1 MSVAGEQKWPIWRL
15 VIILEW
21 IALLIGLAM
30 PITPSKTG
38 GDFSLA
44 DWFFD
49 DPHYLQEVLV
59 YFLLT
64 NLFIGVLALIALGII
79 WTEKRRGTG
88 PRR

>member
-1 MSVAGEQKWPIWRL
+1 MSTEREQKWPIWRL
-15 VIILEW
+15 VLILEW

-30 PITPSKTG
+30 PIIPSKTG

-49 DPHYLQEVLV
+49 DPHYLHEVLV

-64 NLFIGVLALIALGII
+64 NLCIGVLALIALGII
-79 WTEKRRGTG
+79 HAEKRRGN
-88 PRR
+88 RQR

>member
-1 MSVAGEQKWPIWRL
+1 MSTGEQKWPIWRL

-49 DPHYLQEVLV
+49 DPNYLQEVLV

-79 WTEKRRGTG
+79 HLEKRRGGTKD
-88 PRR
+88 

>member
-1 MSVAGEQKWPIWRL
+1 MSSERGQKWPIWRL
-15 VIILEW
+15 VLVLEW

-30 PITPSKTG
+30 PITPSRTG
-38 GDFSLA
+38 GDFSFA

-64 NLFIGVLALIALGII
+64 NLFIGILALIALVII
-79 WTEKRRGTG
+79 RRENRRGGTED
-88 PRR
+88 